1 MPRVFLFLALWSLF
15 SFTSSPSLLENP
27 IAKELLVEGRAL
39 SNAEGQTI
47 LIGSASSVSLLFNGD
62 SCVAQLR
69 NQASGDDYNY
79 VSIELDNAFYG
90 RFKVS
95 GNSSSYITVNATP
108 SKAPHLL
115 KIFKATEAQN
125 GMVIVEGFKADK
137 IKKPN
142 TKKKP
147 LIEFIGNSITCGMGN
162 DISETP
168 CGGAKWYDQ
177 HNAYFAY
184 GPVLS
189 RKLDVNFMLSSVSGI
204 GIYRNWNSDGPVMP
218 EVYESAYLTKDSTQR
233 WDFKTKTPDIVSI
246 ALGTNDLSDGDGI
259 KKRLPFDSSL
269 FVTNYIKFLKTVYS
283 HYPKTQ
289 LVLLSSP
296 MLDGQKAKL
305 LFNCLIA
312 VKEEVTLSVP
322 GIKPIVLYRFK
333 PMQPKGCSYHP
344 SKEDHQKLANELE
357 GVFKELVGR

>member
-1 MPRVFLFLALWSLF
+1 MPRVFLFIALCSLF
-15 SFTSSPSLLENP
+15 SFNTAPALLENP

-39 SNAEGQTI
+39 PNAEGQII
-47 LIGSASSVSLLFNGD
+47 LIGSASSVSLLFTGD

-79 VSIELDNAFYG
+79 VSVELDNVYYG

-95 GNSSSYITVNATP
+95 GNSSSYITIKATP
-108 SKAPHLL
+108 SKVPHLL

-137 IKKPN
+137 IRKPN
-142 TKKKP
+142 SKKKP

-189 RKLDVNFMLSSVSGI
+189 RN
-204 GIYRNWNSDGPVMP
+204 
-218 EVYESAYLTKDSTQR
+218 
-233 WDFKTKTPDIVSI
+233 
-246 ALGTNDLSDGDGI
+246 
-259 KKRLPFDSSL
+259 
-269 FVTNYIKFLKTVYS
+269 
-283 HYPKTQ
+283 
-289 LVLLSSP
+289 
-296 MLDGQKAKL
+296 
-305 LFNCLIA
+305 
-312 VKEEVTLSVP
+312 
-322 GIKPIVLYRFK
+322 
-333 PMQPKGCSYHP
+333 
-344 SKEDHQKLANELE
+344 
-357 GVFKELVGR
+357 